1 VNDLVALSVIPGVT
15 FATVATFLR
24 RRYGTW
30 ALLAGAVGC
39 LLLAVT
45 VSSRILGPFAFF
57 LSPVLPSILVAAGVL
72 EWRARRGVRDVLW
85 RDVAWGAA
93 AFAFTTVVGM
103 LVLQVAL
110 RGQRIP

>member
-1 VNDLVALSVIPGVT
+1 MGDLVALSVIPGVI
-15 FATVATFLR
+15 FATVAAVLR

-30 ALLAGAVGC
+30 ALLAGAAGC

-45 VSSRILGPFAFF
+45 VSRRLIGPFAIFW
-57 LSPVLPSILVAAGVL
+57 SPALPSILVAAGVQ
-72 EWRARRGVRDVLW
+72 EWRARRSVRAALW
-85 RDVAWGAA
+85 RDITWGAL
-93 AFAFTTVVGM
+93 AFAFTALVGM